1 MKRIQLGIGILV
13 LAAATAFVSP
23 PRSYAQTQGMDRRQ
37 DRRSDRDDARGTRQ
51 EGRHTSRDA
60 KQDCKDAG
68 GNRMECRHMKRGM
81 KHESRKSAREKK
93 YGDGRL

>member
-1 MKRIQLGIGILV
+1 MKRIGIGIVALAV
-13 LAAATAFVSP
+13 AAALVSP
-23 PRSYAQTQGMDRRQ
+23 LPGHAQTQGMERRQ

-51 EGRHTSRDA
+51 QGRHASRDA

-68 GNRMECRHMKRGM
+68 GNRIECRHLKRGM
-81 KHESRKSAREKK
+81 KQDARKSAREKK